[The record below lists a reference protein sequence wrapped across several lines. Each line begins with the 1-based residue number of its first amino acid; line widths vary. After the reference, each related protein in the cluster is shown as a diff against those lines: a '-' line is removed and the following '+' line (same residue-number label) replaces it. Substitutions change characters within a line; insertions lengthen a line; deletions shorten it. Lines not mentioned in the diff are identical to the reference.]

1 MPNLAK
7 KKNNILNFTL
17 KWETQS
23 LSMDWSQL
31 NKLNSKP
38 RNHYIIF

>member
-1 MPNLAK
+1 MPNLK
-7 KKNNILNFTL
+7 KKKKKTIYS

-38 RNHYIIF
+38 CNNYIIF

>member
-1 MPNLAK
+1 MPNLAKK

-23 LSMDWSQL
+23 LSMIGL
-31 NKLNSKP
+31 N
-38 RNHYIIF
+38 